1 MDNLY
6 LNCIQGR
13 TKVKTITLKPKGKF
27 YFGEGQPLY
36 EANIPTISLVPG
48 PDYLCAIGVNGHID
62 KIDLDLI
69 YEQIETFTKVV
80 SAIDI
85 AKTEE
90 LGKPEPPSFSLLR
103 LLVKEEQYGKTFVG
117 SQRFSL

>member
-1 MDNLY
+1 MDRIY
-6 LNCIQGR
+6 LNAIQGR
-13 TKVKTITLKPKGKF
+13 TKVRTITSKPKGKF

-48 PDYLCAIGVNGHID
+48 PDYLCVVGGNGYIE
-62 KIDLDLI
+62 KIDLDLM

-80 SAIDI
+80 SAIDH

-90 LGKPEPPSFSLLR
+90 LGTAEPASFSLLG
-103 LLVKEEQYGKTFVG
+103 LLVKEG
-117 SQRFSL
+117 